1 MGGGNPVPR
10 RTQRNLYS
18 EIPEQSARGGR
29 NELIQ
34 INWETRRSLYIKSKH
49 TKAGIHRGRE
59 PAAHVGALPGWPAG
73 TRCQRGVC
81 PEPSE
86 WTLSRPGCTRLQ
98 QPARQGCLFSNIFC
112 DTQRFFFIFFIWGRA
127 GGWSGASELTAH
139 GQGGRRSPGGRP
151 SPAQTGGHGHAG
163 SPTRAAP
170 RACSGVCAL
179 GGLRGVQERHVTR
192 VHIQH
197 RPSFPLYTFS
207 AQAHEISRE
216 ARSQGQE
223 GKGAPGTRVAQ
234 FVTL

>member
-1 MGGGNPVPR
+1 MAGNR
-10 RTQRNLYS
+10 RLTWGHFQ
-18 EIPEQSARGGR
+18 
-29 NELIQ
+29 
-34 INWETRRSLYIKSKH
+34 
-49 TKAGIHRGRE
+49 AGPRGRGVSGACAQS
-59 PAAHVGALPGWPAG
+59 PVNGRSHAQAAPGSCSLPG
-73 TRCQRGVC
+73 RGVYVQIYFA
-81 PEPSE
+81 
-86 WTLSRPGCTRLQ
+86 TLNVL
-98 QPARQGCLFSNIFC
+98 
-112 DTQRFFFIFFIWGRA
+112 FFIFFIWGRA

-216 ARSQGQE
+216 ARSRGQE